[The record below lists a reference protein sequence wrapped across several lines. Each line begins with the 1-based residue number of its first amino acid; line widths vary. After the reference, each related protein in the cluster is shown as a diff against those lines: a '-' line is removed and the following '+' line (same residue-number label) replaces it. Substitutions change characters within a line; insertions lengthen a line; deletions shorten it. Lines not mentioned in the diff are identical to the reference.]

1 MLENSGCS
9 SLDMGKG
16 ALNKPIVCS
25 QEYTWDE
32 IKRRNTKEESWIV
45 IDGYIYNITKWQK
58 SHPGGAGIMR
68 NWAGTDASVSYLF
81 CLL

>member
-1 MLENSGCS
+1 
-9 SLDMGKG
+9 MGKG
-16 ALNKPIVCS
+16 ALNTKPTISS

-68 NWAGTDASVSYLF
+68 NWAGTDASVSNDNIHDHNILNKLMY
-81 CLL
+81 